1 MFKKIGLLLV
11 MITLLALAACS
22 PAPAAQAA
30 GGTSA
35 PATQGTPQ
43 PRRGQVSTETKLLI
57 GTLQLEGTDQ
67 AVTKEQAAQLLP
79 LWKALK
85 TLTASQTSSQDEIN
99 ALYTQIQETMTADQN
114 KAIDGMQITFQSI
127 GAVEQKLGITPAA
140 GSFGG
145 FGTPSP
151 AQQATRQARIAQ
163 GGGNFRGGDGAG
175 GPGGAGGGFN
185 GGGFSGGGTQNQN
198 NSQVATAIAGR
209 RANGGRVNSALLDA
223 LINLLTQR
231 AG

>member
-1 MFKKIGLLLV
+1 MIKKIGLLLV
-11 MITLLALAACS
+11 MTMMLALAACS
-22 PAPAAQAA
+22 AAPAAQAA
-30 GGTSA
+30 GAATSPSA
-35 PATQGTPQ
+35 QGTPQ
-43 PRRGQVSTETKLLI
+43 PGRGQVSTELKLLI

-67 AVTKEQAAQLLP
+67 AVTKDEAAQLLP

-99 ALYTQIQETMTADQN
+99 ALYTQIQQTMTADQN

-127 GAVEQKLGITPAA
+127 GQVEQKLGITPAP
-140 GSFGG
+140 GSFGS

-151 AQQATRQARIAQ
+151 EQQATRQARIAQ
-163 GGGNFRGGDGAG
+163 GGGNFRGGAG
-175 GPGGAGGGFN
+175 GPGEPSGGFN
-185 GGGFSGGGTQNQN
+185 GGGFNGGGTQNQN